1 MKYYNKDIKLIFSF
15 SFLFVISINPVKCIT
30 QKIVNSLSKKITEE
44 NLEKEIL
51 NINNIIKEFDA
62 FNEKYNSLT
71 EKENEEKKENNFDE
85 KKYKEEYKNMYKE
98 ANIFKDY
105 FFKQR
110 SKMSNYINMPK
121 GKIEQNIY
129 DAYHSTV
136 EYSLEC
142 QDLIKNLEQKTN
154 TNKEDL

>member
-1 MKYYNKDIKLIFSF
+1 MKYNKNIKLFFSLILIYF
-15 SFLFVISINPVKCIT
+15 ISIKSVNCIT
-30 QKIVNSLSKKITEE
+30 QKVVNSLSRKITKE
-44 NLEKEIL
+44 NIEKEIL
-51 NINNIIKEFDA
+51 NINNIIKEFDL
-62 FNEKYNSLT
+62 FNEKYNSLS

-85 KKYKEEYKNMYKE
+85 NKYKEEYKIMYKE

-142 QDLIKNLEQKTN
+142 QDLIKNLEEKVN